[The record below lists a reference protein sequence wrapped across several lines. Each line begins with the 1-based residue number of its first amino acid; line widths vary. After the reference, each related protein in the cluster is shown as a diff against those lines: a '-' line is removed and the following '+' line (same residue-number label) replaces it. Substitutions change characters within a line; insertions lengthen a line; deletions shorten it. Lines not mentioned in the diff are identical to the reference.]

1 MRETA
6 LLETLFRLTPPQK
19 AGLKKLKI
27 ETALD
32 LLYHFPSRYVSS
44 AQVLEAELTPGE
56 KVTVVGRVISQKAKK
71 SWKTKV
77 PMAEMTIE
85 NTNGRR
91 IKATWFHQAYMAKKV
106 LLGTTISLTGT
117 VTERKGTTYLA
128 NPILNE
134 DSMAQP
140 GPLFSQG
147 LTSWNSGELTA
158 IYPETWGLSSLWFLS
173 HVDHILKSGV
183 LEQVKDPIPKEILKK
198 YNLPSLRSA
207 LVWIHTPKKT
217 KDAEVARKRF
227 AFEEIFFIQLSRQK
241 ARDEYKSNPTFS
253 VPIREVDLKEFVDRF
268 PFAATEAQHKAIR
281 VILEDLAGD
290 KPMTRL
296 LEGDVGSGK
305 TAVAAS
311 TAFGVVM
318 TPTHQGQALGNSKG
332 LAFGNLQVAYMAPTE
347 ILARQHF
354 ESFIEYFRHLPIQ
367 IGLITG
373 TECRKFPSKINPDG
387 YTHISRAQL
396 LKWVANGEIPILIG
410 THALIQKTVKF
421 KHLAYVI
428 VDEQHRFGTGQ
439 RAKLTRKAT
448 WSPRGDHVAKTPHYL
463 SMTATPIPRTLALT
477 IYGDLDLT
485 LLDQMPAGRKPVKT
499 EIVGPKERTRVYE
512 HIREEWERISK
523 YQATGDIAS
532 LEELRSYLL
541 SL

>member
-1 MRETA
+1 MRETV
-6 LLETLFRLTPPQK
+6 LLDTLFRLTPPQK

-27 ETALD
+27 KTVHD
-32 LLYHFPSRYVSS
+32 LLYYFPSRYISS
-44 AQVLEAELTPGE
+44 STVLGTELTTGQ
-56 KVTVVGRVISQKAKK
+56 KVTVVGRVVSQKAKRT
-71 SWKTKV
+71 WKTRV

-85 NTNGRR
+85 DANGKK

-106 LLGTTISLTGT
+106 LPGTTVSLTGT
-117 VTERKGTTYLA
+117 VTERGGSLYLA

-134 DSMAQP
+134 EAKIEM
-140 GPLFSQG
+140 GGLFEQGLALGNSQG
-147 LTSWNSGELTA
+147 QTFGELTP
-158 IYPETWGLSSLWFLS
+158 IYPETRGLSSLWFYG
-173 HVDHILKSGV
+173 HVTSILKTKIIDT
-183 LEQVKDPIPKEILKK
+183 LTDPIPKEILKK
-198 YNLPSLRSA
+198 YNLPKLASA
-207 LVWIHTPKKT
+207 LVWIHTPKKSG
-217 KDAEVARKRF
+217 DAEAARKRF

-253 VPIREVDLKEFVDRF
+253 VPIREADLKEFVERF

-281 VILEDLAGD
+281 VILEDLAGE

-311 TAFGVVM
+311 TAFGVVT
-318 TPTHQGQALGNSKG
+318 TPTHQGQALGNSKSM
-332 LAFGNLQVAYMAPTE
+332 AFGNLQVAYMAPTE

-354 ESFIEYFRHLPIQ
+354 ESFIEYFKHLPIQ

-373 TECRKFPSKINPDG
+373 SECRKFPSKINPSG
-387 YTHISRAQL
+387 FTHISRAQL

-410 THALIQKTVKF
+410 THALIQKSVKF

-485 LLDQMPAGRKPVKT
+485 LLDQM
-499 EIVGPKERTRVYE
+499 
-512 HIREEWERISK
+512 
-523 YQATGDIAS
+523 
-532 LEELRSYLL
+532 
-541 SL
+541 